1 MKKIGVLLII
11 NLAVPIILLII
22 FPGLLITNRKGPR
35 LTEGNRLE
43 SLTNVRPIS
52 FQVLNPPDNINSVSW
67 LLKNPLIKNRS
78 RIEIKVFVDQKL
90 AMAQTFNGQNV
101 GDPGWLT
108 AKFSPLKINKKE
120 SLIISIS
127 TDNREDNSLYIYT
140 NEKNLPLFQ
149 TSYRQAS
156 LKTRLEYNLNQQVYY
171 LRQISRI
178 HLIIYLMILA
188 GLNYSLVKNFWQKRE
203 AESRSRSKSVKV

>member
-22 FPGLLITNRKGPR
+22 FPSLLVVNRKGPG
-35 LTEGNRLE
+35 LMEGNRLE
-43 SLTNVRPIS
+43 PLTDAKPIA
-52 FQVLNPPDNINSVSW
+52 FQILNPPNNLNSVSW

-78 RIEIKVFVDQKL
+78 RIDIKVFVDQKL
-90 AMAQTFNGQNV
+90 VMAQIFNGQNV

-108 AKFSPLKINKKE
+108 AKFSPLKINTKE
-120 SLIISIS
+120 SLMVSIS
-127 TDNREDNSLYIYT
+127 TDNKEDNSLYVYT

-149 TSYRQAS
+149 TSYRQLS
-156 LKTRLEYNLNQQVYY
+156 LKSRLEYNLKQRIDN

-188 GLNYSLVKNFWQKRE
+188 GLNYSLIKNFWQKSE
-203 AESRSRSKSVKV
+203 TESRSKSKSFKV

>member
-1 MKKIGVLLII
+1 MKKIGVLLIT
-11 NLAVPIILLII
+11 NLAVPVILLLI
-22 FPGLLITNRKGPR
+22 FPSLLITNRKGPR

-43 SLTNVRPIS
+43 SLTNLKPIS
-52 FQVLNPPDNINSVSW
+52 FQVLKPPDNINSVSW

-78 RIEIKVFVDQKL
+78 RIDIKVFVDQKL
-90 AMAQTFNGQNV
+90 VMAQIFNGQNV

-108 AKFSPLKINKKE
+108 AKFSPLKINTKE
-120 SLIISIS
+120 SLMVSIS
-127 TDNREDNSLYIYT
+127 TDNKEDNSLYVYT

-149 TSYRQAS
+149 TSYRQSS

-203 AESRSRSKSVKV
+203 AESRSKLKSFKV